1 MESRLEFLTAGD
13 GMIKLFGM
21 EVEEARDGYARL
33 SCMVD
38 PAWVNAHNLAHGGV
52 IFTLADAAFA
62 LCVNSLTDALGVQ
75 WSFNL
80 VRSVQPGDRITAECT
95 LIHRGKRLLVVEYT
109 VRRGDGA
116 LVTQGQAT
124 AIPV

>member
-33 SCMVD
+33 ACVVD

-52 IFTLADAAFA
+52 IFALADAAFA
-62 LCVNSLTDALGVQ
+62 LSVNSLTDALGVQ

-80 VRSVQPGDRITAECT
+80 VRSVQPGDRITAECA
-95 LIHRGKRLLVVEYT
+95 LIHRGKRLLVVEYA
-109 VRRGDGA
+109 VKRGDGA
-116 LVTQGQAT
+116 LVAQGQAT

>member
-1 MESRLEFLTAGD
+1 VESRLEFLTAGD

-21 EVEEARDGYARL
+21 EVDEAGDGFARL
-33 SCMVD
+33 SCVVD
-38 PAWVNAHNLAHGGV
+38 PLWVNAHNLAHGGV
-52 IFTLADAAFA
+52 IFALADAAFA
-62 LCVNSLTDALGVQ
+62 LAVNSLTDALGVQ

-80 VRSVQPGDRITAECT
+80 VRSVQPGDRITAECR
-95 LIHRGKRLLVVEYT
+95 LMHQGRRLLVVEYT

-116 LVTQGQAT
+116 LVAQGQAT